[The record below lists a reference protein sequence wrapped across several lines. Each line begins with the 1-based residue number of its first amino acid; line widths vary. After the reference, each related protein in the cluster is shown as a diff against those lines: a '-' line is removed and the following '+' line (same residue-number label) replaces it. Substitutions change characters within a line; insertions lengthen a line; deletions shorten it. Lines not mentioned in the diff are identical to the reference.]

1 MFCLLNFISF
11 GQLTLKCV
19 QEDDFKYNNIVINC
33 TYPSLYHEDIS
44 QILKLSIF
52 AVNILIPK

>member
-11 GQLTLKCV
+11 GQLTLKRV